1 MIPTCYAAAPI
12 GFVREKP
19 SCDTR
24 RTRAG
29 GALWSWKRARE
40 RSRRRGSWCLWC
52 RGGGGVVWLSSGTIM
67 AKSKPGTRLHGVPSD
82 EMRDARRQMRERGAL
97 LRQLRQTRPPN
108 ERHAKPPDVSR
119 EAEFFSVHHTEA
131 EADFAGLRLA
141 LASITEAR
149 GLKPRSGRP
158 MNATRLRDILDEL
171 ERAGIPL
178 DAWRGSK
185 AHRHIR
191 RVFHGRPDD
200 IPLDDLPH
208 DNALSDLRK
217 LKDLRSRVIGR

>member
-1 MIPTCYAAAPI
+1 
-12 GFVREKP
+12 
-19 SCDTR
+19 
-24 RTRAG
+24 
-29 GALWSWKRARE
+29 
-40 RSRRRGSWCLWC
+40 
-52 RGGGGVVWLSSGTIM
+52 
-67 AKSKPGTRLHGVPSD
+67 
-82 EMRDARRQMRERGAL
+82 
-97 LRQLRQTRPPN
+97 
-108 ERHAKPPDVSR
+108 
-119 EAEFFSVHHTEA
+119 
-131 EADFAGLRLA
+131 
-141 LASITEAR
+141 
-149 GLKPRSGRP
+149 